1 MRSMYKLV
9 LLCLVI
15 VVVSVSAPVVA
26 TELVNMEFQQAPL
39 VDVFQVLGQLGGYNV
54 LVDPSVSG
62 QVSFSLKSLPVEE
75 ALDLVTRTTG
85 YRYQIVGNTMVVASE
100 QRLQSEFGTQ
110 DFAFMFVENVAVDQA
125 QRLLSLVVP
134 GLRSYT
140 DAELGLIVIFGFT
153 KDLEIAKSVVSQ
165 YDRQAV
171 HGPAVAVSAPA
182 AAPADPG
189 VKLMDYAAPVFYGDG
204 ASIVG
209 FLRQM
214 FATREFEWDAQ
225 VQNVRGTTTE
235 QEWAQV
241 KALIEEKDMP
251 KFQLKGILGSADAV
265 FVLIE
270 HEGSTTLLKQGDT
283 LQDWT
288 VKSISNGEVEFGLGV
303 RSFIVGMGR

>member
-9 LLCLVI
+9 LLCLV
-15 VVVSVSAPVVA
+15 VFLASVSAPVLA

-110 DFAFMFVENVAVDQA
+110 DFSFMFVQHVEVDQA

-134 GLRSYT
+134 SVRSYT
-140 DAELGLIVIFGFT
+140 DAELGLIVVFGFT

-171 HGPAVAVSAPA
+171 NAPTAAVPVTASAPA
-182 AAPADPG
+182 AKLAD
-189 VKLMDYAAPVFYGDG
+189 YTTPVFYGDG
-204 ASIVG
+204 ASIAE

-214 FATREFEWDAQ
+214 FPAREFEWNAQ
-225 VQNVRGTTTE
+225 TQNVRGTTTE
-235 QEWAQV
+235 QEWTQV
-241 KALIEEKDMP
+241 KVLAQEKDIP
-251 KFQLKGILGSADAV
+251 KFQVKGILGSADDV

-270 HEGSTTLLKQGDT
+270 HRGSTSLLKQGDV
-283 LQDWT
+283 LHDWT
-288 VKSISNGEVEFGLGV
+288 ISSISDGEVEFALDS
-303 RSFIVGMGR
+303 RTFIVRMGR